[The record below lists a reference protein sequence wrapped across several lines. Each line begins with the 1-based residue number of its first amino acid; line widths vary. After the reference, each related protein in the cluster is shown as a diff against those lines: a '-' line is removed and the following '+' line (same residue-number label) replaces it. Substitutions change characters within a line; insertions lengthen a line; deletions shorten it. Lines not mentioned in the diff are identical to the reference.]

1 MPVQIFNSNN
11 PALMRAFATS
21 QVNANTA
28 SPQVLAALKPELMED
43 QKIVQEIIEARAIRP
58 FSQPTDIMS
67 VLPKCVLGS
76 RKMLAGPQM
85 DPPKSRTEKFA
96 RLLPPAAADGILRV
110 HGGA

>member
-1 MPVQIFNSNN
+1 
-11 PALMRAFATS
+11 
-21 QVNANTA
+21 
-28 SPQVLAALKPELMED
+28 
-43 QKIVQEIIEARAIRP
+43 
-58 FSQPTDIMS
+58 MS

-96 RLLPPAAADGILRV
+96 RLLPPTAADGILRV